1 MVVGSVIALAQSD
14 FKRMLAYSSIAN
26 GGFILVGFSATNRP
40 AIAAVLIYLIAY
52 SFATVGAFALITL
65 IREQAGESSSL
76 IRWKGLG
83 KKSPLVAGLMS
94 LFMLSFVGIPLTSG
108 FTAKFSV
115 FTAAVTGGATPLV
128 LIGVIASVI
137 AAVFYIR
144 VIILM
149 FFSEPIPDGPFVVVP
164 SIFTTI
170 AITSSALV
178 TILLGLFP
186 QVIIDLVSSASV
198 FLR

>member
-1 MVVGSVIALAQSD
+1 L
-14 FKRMLAYSSIAN
+14 
-26 GGFILVGFSATNRP
+26 
-40 AIAAVLIYLIAY
+40 
-52 SFATVGAFALITL
+52 
-65 IREQAGESSSL
+65 
-76 IRWKGLG
+76 
-83 KKSPLVAGLMS
+83 
-94 LFMLSFVGIPLTSG
+94 
-108 FTAKFSV
+108 
-115 FTAAVTGGATPLV
+115 
-128 LIGVIASVI
+128 ASVI

-170 AITSSALV
+170 AITSSAVV

-186 QVIIDLVSSASV
+186 QIIIDLVSSASV